1 MPHRLNSGARLL
13 LTAALLLS
21 VLLSPLS
28 LEAGTF
34 DPRLRWQTIQ
44 TANFDIHFHQGEG
57 ELAVEMAHVAEEVHA
72 LLSPYLEWQPLERTQ
87 VVLVDPTDR
96 ANGYARTTPFNSI
109 VLYTVPPDAGS
120 TLDNHQNWLWAL
132 FVHEYTHILQ
142 IDMVDGLPL
151 VLRYVLGRLITPNAV
166 LPKWLTEGY
175 ATYLETLF
183 TRGGRG
189 RSTTTETLLR
199 TAALDGKL
207 PRIDEAEGYG
217 HRWPGGQSRYLY
229 GASFHLYVAERTSA
243 EAWVDFHK
251 RHSRGV
257 IPFLLPSKLSF
268 DRTFVELWKD
278 WRRDTSAHYLEQAEK
293 IRSEGSG
300 LTPTRILPT
309 REGTA
314 SQPFYGPDGEEIFYV
329 HGSAKEAS
337 SLRAVRRDGLS
348 DRLVRR
354 GGVGSPELNSDGTSI
369 FWSTTGRPNRYVSR
383 LDLFRYDLKDKK
395 RHRLSRG
402 ARLHGLTLHPDPD
415 KRAGIAVQNDGPQ
428 NQLVWLELPEDNGR
442 VAIRPITA
450 AADGSQ
456 YADPAFDPSGERL
469 AVSVWKPGGFRD
481 IHVLDSHH
489 QPLRAISWDRASD
502 IEPFWSRDGRWL
514 LWSSD
519 RDGTWNLYA
528 YRWSDGRVFRVTR
541 LLGAARR
548 GTLSPDGAHIAFQ
561 GYSSEGW
568 RIEEIPFAPDSWE
581 AADLP
586 GRMLPGPDFG
596 ASAQALAPRTALEG
610 VPGPAAPYGR
620 GPDRA
625 IARARQRD
633 DFMTMAPPAVGTDQE
648 DANEPAESVAA
659 RAKKKTKKEQTP
671 DLTDPGPR
679 ETLQPEAAGE
689 AGRVKKYNPL
699 RTLFPPRTISLMG
712 AITDTGALGGL
723 STGGMDVLGQHSW
736 GASIHYRTDSRFFGW
751 SAGYRLSVLRPSV
764 SINYSNLA
772 LDYGPTWLRA
782 PGPEA
787 PGGTT
792 FAGSY
797 RGLQR
802 YFERRDRLFVG
813 VSIPIQLRQ
822 RLSLYYKLEFRKPL
836 HELPDNVDPQLLPA
850 QGSFSGVVLGW
861 STGRFDRYPASIS
874 PEDSHFVSASAEV
887 ESSYLGAY
895 RQELSGAKT
904 SLHRAILTVEGRG
917 YVTLPWARN
926 HVLAM
931 RGVVGGT
938 LGTQIPQGSFRL
950 GGPYGD
956 SPYVSLPDRYYAL
969 RGYPTSSMRGDH
981 IYLASIEYRM
991 PLLSIERGLWTAPI
1005 WLRSISL
1012 SVIAEAGQVWRG
1024 SDYAEFAGSPEGFV
1038 PFWTATRTAVG
1049 VELVGDLVVFWGAAL
1064 QGRVGYALGFGE
1076 GAFSAGTFYAQLGA
1090 SF

>member
-1 MPHRLNSGARLL
+1 MAQ
-13 LTAALLLS
+13 LLS
-21 VLLSPLS
+21 VLARKLLSTIVLLAIVLS
-28 LEAGTF
+28 TSGAEAGTF
-34 DPRLRWQTIQ
+34 DPRLRWQTLQ
-44 TANFDIHFHQGEG
+44 TPNFDIHFHQGEG
-57 ELAVEMAHVAEEVHA
+57 ELAIEMAHVAEEVHA

-96 ANGYARTTPFNSI
+96 ANGYARTTPFNAI

-132 FVHEYTHILQ
+132 FIHEYTHILQ

-151 VLRYVLGRLITPNAV
+151 VLRFVLGRLITPNAV

-199 TAALDGKL
+199 TAALAGRL

-217 HRWPGGQSRYLY
+217 QRWPGGQSRYLY
-229 GASFHLYVAERTSA
+229 GASFHLYVAERSSE

-251 RHSRGV
+251 RHSRGI
-257 IPFLLPSKLSF
+257 IPFLLPSKMSF
-268 DRTFVELWKD
+268 DRTFVQLWKD
-278 WRRDTSAHYLEQAEK
+278 WRRDTSAHYLAQAED
-293 IRSEGSG
+293 IRSQGNG

-314 SQPFYGPDGEEIFYV
+314 THPFYSPDGEEIFYV

-354 GGVGSPELNSDGTSI
+354 GGVSSPEVGNDGASV
-369 FWSTTGRPNRYVSR
+369 FWSSTGRPNRYVSR
-383 LDLFRYDLKDKK
+383 RDLFRYDLQDKV
-395 RHRLSRG
+395 RQRLSRG
-402 ARLHGLTLHPDPD
+402 ARLYDLTLHP
-415 KRAGIAVQNDGPQ
+415 KQNAGVAVQNNGPQ
-428 NQLVWLELPEDNGR
+428 NQLVWIDLPEGNGR
-442 VAIRPITA
+442 VRIRPITA
-450 AADGSQ
+450 AADGSH
-456 YADPAFDPSGERL
+456 YANPAFDPSGERL
-469 AVSVWKPGGFRD
+469 AASIWKPGGFRD
-481 IHVLDSHH
+481 IHIFDAEHR
-489 QPLRAISWDRASD
+489 PLRAISWDRASD
-502 IEPFWSRDGRWL
+502 VEPFWSKDGQWL

-519 RDGTWNLYA
+519 RDGAWNLYA

-548 GTLSPDGAHIAFQ
+548 GTVSPDGAHIAFQ

-568 RIEEIPFAPDSWE
+568 QIEEIPFAPDSWE
-581 AADLP
+581 PADLP
-586 GRMLPGPDFG
+586 GRVLPGPQFG
-596 ASAQALAPRTALEG
+596 PSAQALAPTTGLEG
-610 VPGPAAPYGR
+610 VPGPAAPYGD

-633 DFMTMAPPAVGTDQE
+633 GFLTLAPPASDI
-648 DANEPAESVAA
+648 D
-659 RAKKKTKKEQTP
+659 KKGSGEGGAVTSAQATGETRKKRKSP
-671 DLTDPGPR
+671 DLTDPGPGAP
-679 ETLQPEAAGE
+679 LPPEAADSV
-689 AGRVKKYNPL
+689 GRVKKYNPL
-699 RTLFPPRTISLMG
+699 LTLFPPRTLSLMG

-723 STGGMDVLGQHSW
+723 STGGVDVLGQHSW

-751 SAGYRLSVLRPSV
+751 SAGYRLSVLRPSLSV
-764 SINYSNLA
+764 NYSNLA
-772 LDYGPTWLRA
+772 LDYGPTWLRTPA
-782 PGPEA
+782 PEL

-802 YFERRDRLFVG
+802 YFERRDRLSVG
-813 VSIPIQLRQ
+813 ISIPIRLRQ
-822 RLSLYYKLEFRKPL
+822 RLSLYYKLEFRRPL
-836 HELPDNVDPQLLPA
+836 HELPENVDPQLLPA

-861 STGRFDRYPASIS
+861 STGRFDRYPSSIS

-895 RQELSGAKT
+895 REELSGAKT

-926 HVLAM
+926 HVLAV

-969 RGYPTSSMRGDH
+969 RGYPTSSMRGEH
-981 IYLASIEYRM
+981 IYLGTVEYRM

-1012 SVIAEAGQVWRG
+1012 SVLAEAGQVWRH
-1024 SDYAEFAGSPEGFV
+1024 SEYADYNGDAEGFAA
-1038 PFWTATRTAVG
+1038 FWKATRTAVG
-1049 VELVGDLVVFWGAAL
+1049 VELVGDLVIFWGAAL

-1076 GAFSAGTFYAQLGA
+1076 SAFPAGTFYAQLGA